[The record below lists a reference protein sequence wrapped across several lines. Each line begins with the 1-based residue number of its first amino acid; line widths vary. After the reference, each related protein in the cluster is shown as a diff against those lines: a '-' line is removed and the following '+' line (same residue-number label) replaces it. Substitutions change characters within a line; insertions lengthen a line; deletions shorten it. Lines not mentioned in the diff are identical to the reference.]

1 MKTEQQGDN
10 FKIFSYDFA
19 DFLAQVQSAIL
30 KGYRLDYSKNETYPF
45 TTIGQYW
52 VVLTPERDDTPK
64 QVVVQELVVK
74 IDATEAQKVVE
85 QTLDDLKGAET
96 EGEPVK
102 KTGRKNKAG

>member
-10 FKIFSYDFA
+10 FKIFSYEFA

-52 VVLTPERDDTPK
+52 VVLTPERDDT
-64 QVVVQELVVK
+64 
-74 IDATEAQKVVE
+74 EAQKFVE
-85 QTLDDLKGAET
+85 QALEDLKDVEV
-96 EGEPVK
+96 ESEPVK
-102 KTGRKNKAG
+102 KTGRKAKVG